1 MKNDGGAAFPTI
13 TEGSECG
20 IKYLNY
26 IPGMTLRD
34 WFAGQ
39 AMKSLIEKIPIVSY
53 GTNDFENMSEVISE
67 EKRKKLMD
75 MVAIGAYLYADAMIA
90 ERENE

>member
-26 IPGMTLRD
+26 IPGMTLRQ
-34 WFAGQ
+34 WY
-39 AMKSLIEKIPIVSY
+39 KSQIMVGLMNTSSVLGINRETAIEAACQI
-53 GTNDFENMSEVISE
+53 
-67 EKRKKLMD
+67 
-75 MVAIGAYLYADAMIA
+75 ADALIAEDMIA
-90 ERENE
+90 EREK

>member
-26 IPGMTLRD
+26 IPGMTLRQWYKSQLSSGSLVKQCLAEVYENKD
-34 WFAGQ
+34 DPDAIREVLTNFAQ
-39 AMKSLIEKIPIVSY
+39 
-53 GTNDFENMSEVISE
+53 
-67 EKRKKLMD
+67 
-75 MVAIGAYLYADAMIA
+75 AIGDMADALIA
-90 ERENE
+90 EDEAFAAREGK